1 MSLLSSYIDPQRVI
15 CKAHAASRKRV
26 LETIADNVA
35 AQDPNT
41 SAHEIFDGLL
51 ARERLGS
58 TSIGDGVAIPH
69 CRQPIARIQICLVT
83 TEVEV
88 EYEATDGQ
96 AVDIFFALIVPED
109 EHQMHLRALADLST
123 ILANNNHRARIRA
136 CSDNEALYENML
148 SLLGQI
154 SQAQGP

>member
-1 MSLLSSYIDPQRVI
+1 MSLLSSCLDPQRVI
-15 CKAHAASRKRV
+15 CKAYAVSRKRV

-41 SAHEIFDGLL
+41 SAHDIFDGLL

-69 CRQPIARIQICLVT
+69 CRQPISRIQICLVT

-96 AVDIFFALIVPED
+96 AVDIFFTLIVPED
-109 EHQMHLRALADLST
+109 EHQMHLHALADLST
-123 ILANNNHRARIRA
+123 ILANNDNRARIRA
-136 CSDNEALYENML
+136 CSNNEALYGTIL
-148 SLLGQI
+148 SLLAQI
-154 SQAQGP
+154 NQTQGP

>member
-1 MSLLSSYIDPQRVI
+1 MSLLSACLDPQRVI

-26 LETIADNVA
+26 LETIADNIA
-35 AQDPNT
+35 AQDPST

-69 CRQPIARIQICLVT
+69 CRQPIGRIQVCLVT
-83 TEVEV
+83 TELEV

-96 AVDIFFALIVPED
+96 AVDIFFALIVPTD
-109 EHQMHLRALADLST
+109 ERQMHLNALADLST
-123 ILANNNHRARIRA
+123 ILANNNNRTRIRS
-136 CSDNEALYENML
+136 CSNNDALHGTML
-148 SLLGQI
+148 SLLGQTK
-154 SQAQGP
+154 QVQGP

>member
-1 MSLLSSYIDPQRVI
+1 M
-15 CKAHAASRKRV
+15 
-26 LETIADNVA
+26 EN
-35 AQDPNT
+35 
-41 SAHEIFDGLL
+41 
-51 ARERLGS
+51 
-58 TSIGDGVAIPH
+58 
-69 CRQPIARIQICLVT
+69 ARIQICLVT